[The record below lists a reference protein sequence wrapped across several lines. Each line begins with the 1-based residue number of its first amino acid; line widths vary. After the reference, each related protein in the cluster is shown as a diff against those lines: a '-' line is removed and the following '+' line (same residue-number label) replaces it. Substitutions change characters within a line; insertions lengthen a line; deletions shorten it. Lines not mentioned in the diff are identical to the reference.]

1 MRKRIF
7 TWLGK
12 EFIELSGEAKAA
24 ANATIEAQELF
35 QRIDQELKAHGLSLD
50 NTVRSR
56 LWGRDR
62 QSRDLGS
69 TERVK
74 ILSGKAR
81 SASSSYIAP
90 GHFDSSAKVA
100 LDLLAMRPS
109 QTTAAKRIVEYDPP
123 IAPIR
128 FLVYDSVVV
137 LSGVTTVLPTLAEQF
152 DNIFPRIAGSLEGRG
167 QLLGKSRARLV
178 LSASQPDFGKLE
190 NALCASCNGENSTA
204 GILFRRRLFLR
215 GQVLRGRSHGH
226 GVRIMATEKFKVAIL
241 DDFEKLADT
250 VPAYKE
256 LQARADV
263 TLLRKRLDGS
273 ENIVAALREFDAV
286 LLMRERTFFS
296 DKEYSQLPN
305 LKLISQTG
313 RTSKHLDLAN
323 ATRRGIAV
331 TGTAADNGVS
341 TTELTV
347 ALILALLRK
356 IPQVNARMREE
367 AWPAIAGNTL
377 EGKTIG
383 VFGFGRIGSEVAR
396 VMKAFPNTRVLA
408 YSRTLTAGARGGSR
422 RRIACRWKLY
432 GGNRTSSRCIS
443 IQPRK
448 PAAASAQKNSP

>member
-109 QTTAAKRIVEYDPP
+109 QTSAAKRIVEYEPA

-152 DNIFPRIAGSLEGRG
+152 DNIFPRIAGSLKDAGSSWE
-167 QLLGKSRARLV
+167 KAARVSFYLHR
-178 LSASQPDFGKLE
+178 SQTLE
-190 NALCASCNGENSTA
+190 NLKTLFARHVTA
-204 GILFRRRLFLR
+204 
-215 GQVLRGRSHGH
+215 
-226 GVRIMATEKFKVAIL
+226 
-241 DDFEKLADT
+241 
-250 VPAYKE
+250 
-256 LQARADV
+256 
-263 TLLRKRLDGS
+263 
-273 ENIVAALREFDAV
+273 
-286 LLMRERTFFS
+286 
-296 DKEYSQLPN
+296 
-305 LKLISQTG
+305 
-313 RTSKHLDLAN
+313 
-323 ATRRGIAV
+323 
-331 TGTAADNGVS
+331 
-341 TTELTV
+341 
-347 ALILALLRK
+347 K
-356 IPQVNARMREE
+356 IPQMEYYFVD
-367 AWPAIAGNTL
+367 GYSS
-377 EGKTIG
+377 EGK
-383 VFGFGRIGSEVAR
+383 FCEVE
-396 VMKAFPNTRVLA
+396 V
-408 YSRTLTAGARGGSR
+408 TATA
-422 RRIACRWKLY
+422 
-432 GGNRTSSRCIS
+432 
-443 IQPRK
+443 
-448 PAAASAQKNSP
+448 